1 MNQTTIPTS
10 GLLRYQSANSTPVR
24 AVMPI
29 AAYNAL
35 TIELQQHA
43 HNALATAAWH
53 IARGDAP
60 QALTRLRRA
69 QSHILASME
78 AGNHLDQSTN
88 TQRA

>member
-1 MNQTTIPTS
+1 MNQATIPTS
-10 GLLRYQSANSTPVR
+10 GLHRYQSANSTPVR

-35 TIELQQHA
+35 TIELHQHA

-78 AGNHLDQSTN
+78 GGNHLDQSTT
-88 TQRA
+88 TQKT